1 MTLAATNGPPGVG
14 TGPAPLS
21 AMFSDRVS
29 EEAPGGGSVN
39 LSTDPLAR
47 ALRTLDTIAATEL
60 GIGADL
66 RAVVDAPAGTLS
78 PQTSLSGEPGEP
90 PSEPPIEAP
99 GSSRREAILDSA
111 SALFAERG
119 YHGASLRDISRRVGI
134 SHPGMLHHFPSKDA
148 LLGAVIDRLEAS
160 AQGLLDSVESLQ
172 TSPQSLMAA
181 LAGPWDPRQHSMA
194 LLATLSA
201 EIVNPDHP
209 GRFRIARLRLVHEHV
224 LEQALTGLAA
234 NGHLVDDAD
243 PKMLARTIVSLLLSL
258 AVREHT
264 VRELQHRMD
273 ADPIQDVQAFVR
285 RCVVV

>member
-14 TGPAPLS
+14 AGPAPLS
-21 AMFSDRVS
+21 AMFSDRAG
-29 EEAPGGGSVN
+29 EEAAGGGSLY
-39 LSTDPLAR
+39 LSVDPLAR
-47 ALRTLDTIAATEL
+47 ALRTLDSIAASEL
-60 GIGADL
+60 GIGEDL
-66 RAVVDAPAGTLS
+66 RAVIGAPARTLS
-78 PQTSLSGEPGEP
+78 PPPAPSGKGTDSLAKS
-90 PSEPPIEAP
+90 PSEAP
-99 GSSRREAILDSA
+99 AAGSSRREAILDSA

-134 SHPGMLHHFPSKDA
+134 SHPGMLHHFASKEV
-148 LLGAVIDRLEAS
+148 LLGAVVDRLEAS
-160 AQGLLDSVESLQ
+160 AQGLLDSVDALQ
-172 TSPQSLMAA
+172 TTPQSLLAA

-209 GRFRIARLRLVHEHV
+209 GRFRIARLRLVHEQV
-224 LEQALTGLAA
+224 LAGLAE
-234 NGHLVDDAD
+234 NGHLFEGAD

-264 VRELQHRMD
+264 VRELQNRTA

-285 RCVVV
+285 RCVVD